1 MKISVVIPTIGR
13 RKYLKLAIK
22 SLLNQTVDFDEIIV
36 FDNSK
41 EQRISYKVNAN
52 HFSIIRSGT
61 QLDPISS
68 WNNAVQHCK
77 YDFVVILG
85 DDDVADKNF
94 CYEIKKSLKISDIVI
109 AKSRTIDEHG
119 YSCYELPYPKKLV
132 LNYQEFFDCRY
143 RRECSLFVPGIAF
156 KKSIFMKV
164 GGFKNTSVEGSAF
177 SDELLLFTM
186 CLYSEYVAITE
197 NICWNYRI
205 HSDQLEGVKAI
216 HNLMNNSMSYLNI
229 FEKELS
235 SINESNNNSIY
246 GSYGKMNYLEKIVLY
261 KIKLYSTYAS
271 QNMSFF
277 KFQYC
282 VIINLYSKTLLA
294 FKSRIYIHYISIK
307 YYFRNKKIAKILKQ
321 SS

>member
-13 RKYLKLAIK
+13 IKYLNLAIE

-41 EQRISYKVNAN
+41 EQSISYEVNAN
-52 HFSIIRSGT
+52 HFSIIRSGS

-77 YDFVVILG
+77 YEFVVILG

-94 CYEIKKSLKISDIVI
+94 CYEIKKSFKSSDIVI

-119 YSCYELPYPKKLV
+119 YCCNELPYPKKFI

-164 GGFKNTSVEGSAF
+164 GGFKNTSVEGYAF

-186 CLYSEYVAITE
+186 CLYSEYISITE
-197 NICWNYRI
+197 NICWNYRT
-205 HSDQLEGVKAI
+205 HSDQLEGVNSI
-216 HNLMNNSMSYLNI
+216 NNLMSNSINYLKI
-229 FEKELS
+229 FDKELT
-235 SINESNNNSIY
+235 SIKNSNHNTIY
-246 GSYGKMNYLEKIVLY
+246 GSYGKIKYLERIILY
-261 KIKLYSTYAS
+261 KIKLYSKYAS
-271 QNMSFF
+271 QNISFT
-277 KFQYC
+277 KFQYS
-282 VIINLYSKTLLA
+282 ILKKLNLKSSLA
-294 FKSRIYIHYISIK
+294 FKSRIYIQYISIK
-307 YYFRNKKIAKILKQ
+307 YYFRNKKIATILKLF
-321 SS
+321 S